1 MRFGVFEIKA
11 ELERDRCRHP
21 AAVTRLRCA
30 AFLGRS
36 LPRHCAQASPR
47 QLQARFVRVFVELRA
62 PYPHARRPASRWC
75 ASAHAHARSVF
86 KQVRISYGTQR
97 LRSCALAASL
107 EGHAPI
113 PVRAAR
119 PRFAQPPPQALTGLS
134 AATRHNAG
142 LRAHLLCVRRGMRR
156 PAAFPAP
163 GRGVRLSRKWLP
175 HGPCAPKVRR
185 SRRRVLLASCTLRV
199 CAASCLALTCRCA
212 AIASASL
219 HAARLRAIHGLPHH
233 AVAHE
238 ASACPSCAA
247 ASALRIPLRAS
258 RPRFG
263 VAALIGSVAVREV
276 PRGVC
281 SASSVALPP
290 RGRCQA
296 LEVEERFAV
305 VV

>member
-163 GRGVRLSRKWLP
+163 GRGVRLSLTSPLGSSKRSGSPRARVISVMCKWPP
-175 HGPCAPKVRR
+175 HFLVLRRCRAP
-185 SRRRVLLASCTLRV
+185 
-199 CAASCLALTCRCA
+199 
-212 AIASASL
+212 
-219 HAARLRAIHGLPHH
+219 G
-233 AVAHE
+233 
-238 ASACPSCAA
+238 
-247 ASALRIPLRAS
+247 
-258 RPRFG
+258 
-263 VAALIGSVAVREV
+263 AAL
-276 PRGVC
+276 
-281 SASSVALPP
+281 L
-290 RGRCQA
+290 
-296 LEVEERFAV
+296 
-305 VV
+305 